1 MYSKRA
7 ARSSPNLSLRGKL
20 LAVLL
25 PGLLLIIGAELWLTR
40 LDALDAANAAFDRSL
55 LGAIKS
61 VDLNTSTAS
70 GGLSVELPY
79 RLFEFFQ
86 LTARGTVYFR
96 VATADGLVEIG
107 SPDLPQPEEAPPPGV
122 AVFHDAT
129 YLGEEVRVGT
139 YVRELDRPL
148 GSRGVQRLMIQVAEN
163 VDSRRAFTRSF
174 VLRTAARDAL
184 VISLIGI
191 TLAVL
196 LSLLLRPISRLAAQ
210 VTSREP
216 SDLRPLEE
224 RDLPRDIQPLV
235 DAVNRQLARTQALM
249 ERQRQFVDDA
259 SHQLRTPLATLHAQ
273 VGYALREADPQAVAV
288 TLASI
293 AKQLEH
299 ATRSTNQLLVL
310 ARTDAMAPSRERFD
324 LGELVREVGTRLL
337 PLAGARRLDF
347 GIELPPEP
355 CPCEGERHLL
365 AEALS
370 NLAHNAVVYTDEGGR
385 VTLQA
390 LCDAEGFSLKVLN
403 GGAPIPAHVVQ
414 RLGERFLKG
423 HGHSGS
429 GLGLAIAKSIVERQ
443 GGRLRLDRLDAPA
456 SNCAWLWWPRP
467 GRV

>member
-1 MYSKRA
+1 MSSKQT
-7 ARSSPNLSLRGKL
+7 ARLSLRGKV

-25 PGLLLIIGAELWLTR
+25 PGLLFIIGTELWLTR
-40 LDALDAANAAFDRSL
+40 LDAVDAANAAFDRSL

-61 VDLNTSTAS
+61 VELNTSTAS
-70 GGLSVELPY
+70 GGLAVELPY

-122 AVFHDAT
+122 PVFHDAR
-129 YLGEEVRVGT
+129 YLGEDVRVGT
-139 YVRELDRPL
+139 YVRALEQPL
-148 GSRGVQRLMIQVAEN
+148 ASSSVQRLVIQVAET
-163 VDSRRAFTRSF
+163 VESRRAFTRSF

-184 VISLIGI
+184 IISLIGG

-196 LSLLLRPISRLAAQ
+196 LTLLLRPVSRLAAQ
-210 VTSREP
+210 VTARQP

-224 RDLPRDIQPLV
+224 KDLPRDIQPLV
-235 DAVNRQLARTQALM
+235 DAVNQQLARTQQLM
-249 ERQRQFVDDA
+249 ERQRQFIDDA

-273 VGYALREADPQAVAV
+273 VGYALRDGSHAGVID
-288 TLASI
+288 TLGSI
-293 AKQLEH
+293 SKQLEH

-310 ARTDAMAPSRERFD
+310 ARADAMAPNHERFD

-337 PLAGARRLDF
+337 PLAASKHMDF
-347 GIELPPEP
+347 GIEVPLQA
-355 CPCEGERHLL
+355 CVCQGERQLL

-370 NLAHNAVVYTDEGGR
+370 NLAHNAILYTEDGGR

-390 LCDAEGFSLKVLN
+390 ECDSARVYLKVLN
-403 GGAPIPAHVVQ
+403 SGAPIPEHVAQ

-429 GLGLAIAKSIVERQ
+429 GLGLAIAKSIVERH
-443 GGRLRLDRLDAPA
+443 GGRLQLDRLEAPA
-456 SNCAWLWWPRP
+456 CNCVWLWWPRWDGVP
-467 GRV
+467 T